1 MVFFIPGVGLEWGMN
16 VDAFFCLQGNV
27 NLRNVDCIYKA
38 KV

>member
-16 VDAFFCLQGNV
+16 VDAFCLQGNV
-27 NLRNVDCIYKA
+27 DLRNVDFIYKA